1 MTTTTRQTAMFHQ
14 TIPTSTRRIL
24 AAFDKT
30 NSAANQQIAF
40 DKMTATATRQIF
52 SMPNETIPAAIRS
65 ISRLI
70 GKLAQKL
77 RFLALAAALAFLSL
91 NLSATPLHDAAK
103 NGNVDEVNRLIAA
116 GADVNAKEDEFGATP
131 LHFAS
136 RDYITE
142 ALLAAGADVNAKDNN
157 GHTPLHLASFN
168 SLNDIAAVLLIADAE
183 VNARNN
189 SGWTPLHWA
198 GSADMASR
206 LIIAGAN
213 VNAKNSNE
221 QTPLHVAC
229 YRGFSPSI
237 VEALLVAGANVNAKD
252 NNGQTPLHLASNIS
266 DDSTVQVL
274 LDAGADVNAMNN
286 NGQTPLH
293 LASNPDHS
301 SWPPGIDFS
310 LSAREGPISALLAA
324 GANVNARDKSEW
336 TPLHQITSSVYVDYR
351 NIDYHQS
358 IIDAMLA
365 AGADANAKS
374 NTGWTPLHMAFKL
387 DGTGSPDVSVIV
399 NALLAAGA
407 DVNAKSNTGWTPL
420 HMAVSDKDYP
430 SRKSIDALIAAGADV
445 NTVNNNG
452 ETPLDVG
459 LQYGSGDARLL
470 NSLIGPSK
478 VDLTVMT
485 GSPAPVSASALTIE
499 RVGEERTEVRWK
511 DGVLQ
516 FSPEANGEWRDV
528 ILDQG
533 FFRLKP

>member
-1 MTTTTRQTAMFHQ
+1 MFNQ
-14 TIPTSTRRIL
+14 TIPNTNRRIL
-24 AAFDKT
+24 VVFDET
-30 NSAANQQIAF
+30 NSAANRQIAF
-40 DKMTATATRQIF
+40 DKITATATRQFF
-52 SMPNETIPAAIRS
+52 SMPNEIIPAAIRS

-70 GKLAQKL
+70 RKIAQKF
-77 RFLALAAALAFLSL
+77 RFFALAAALAFPLLNPNAASL
-91 NLSATPLHDAAK
+91 HAAARDGNL
-103 NGNVDEVNRLIAA
+103 DEVNRLIAS
-116 GADVNAKEDEFGATP
+116 GADVNAKEDKYGVVWTP
-131 LHFAS
+131 LHFACNHGHE
-136 RDYITE
+136 DVIN

-157 GHTPLHLASFN
+157 GWS
-168 SLNDIAAVLLIADAE
+168 
-183 VNARNN
+183 
-189 SGWTPLHWA
+189 PLHWA
-198 GSADMASR
+198 IYNHQEHIAKVLLSFGADVSAM
-206 LIIAGAN
+206 N
-213 VNAKNSNE
+213 NNE

-237 VEALLVAGANVNAKD
+237 VEALLVAGANVNAKY

-310 LSAREGPISALLAA
+310 LSAREVPISALLAA
-324 GANVNARDKSEW
+324 GANVNAKDKNGW
-336 TPLHQITSSVYVDYR
+336 TPLHQISSSIHVDR
-351 NIDYHQS
+351 NIDYHLS

-387 DGTGSPDVSVIV
+387 GGIGSPDVSVIV

-452 ETPLDVG
+452 EKPLDVG
-459 LQYGSGDARLL
+459 LQYGSGDASLL

-478 VDLTVMT
+478 VDLTVMP

-499 RVGEERTEVRWK
+499 RVEEERTEVRWEG
-511 DGVLQ
+511 GVLQ
-516 FSPEANGEWRDV
+516 FSPNANGQWRDV

-533 FFRLKP
+533 FFRLRPQD